1 MASERSGAR
10 RSARRSARPGTR
22 RGVPAIRVRD
32 LEGAWAYHR
41 WRISYADGRV
51 TEPFGSDATGL
62 LLYTA
67 DGRMS
72 ATIMAGG
79 RKPFVAASPRDA
91 TVEERAAAFDGC
103 FSYAGRWRL
112 VAGRVEHRVTVAL
125 NPGLVGTRQW
135 RDARLTGRRLVLSV
149 EEGEGASARRHELEW
164 RRVPQPMNPRS
175 TG

>member
-1 MASERSGAR
+1 MASE
-10 RSARRSARPGTR
+10 RRSARPGAR

-41 WRISYADGRV
+41 WRIAYADGRV
-51 TEPFGSDATGL
+51 TEPFGADATGL
-62 LLYTA
+62 LLYTH

-79 RKPFVAASPRDA
+79 RRPFVAANPRAA
-91 TVEERAAAFDGC
+91 TTEERAAAFDGF

-112 VAGRVEHRVTVAL
+112 VAGRIEHRVTVAL
-125 NPGLVGTRQW
+125 NPALVGTRQW

-149 EEGEGASARRHELEW
+149 EEGEGAAARRHELEW
-164 RRVPQPMNPRS
+164 RRAGPRVRP
-175 TG
+175 